1 MKAQALAA
9 LLFAMF
15 IAGCGSPQP
24 APLPHV
30 EKPLPSWYLNP
41 PKDDSRY
48 LYGVGEAA
56 TRNDAVKSALDD
68 LISQLG
74 ISIGSTYRSS
84 TSVERG
90 YREYYTQNVQTGI
103 TGKVQQL
110 HISRYEVVDAV
121 RQRYDS
127 YFALVRVEKGTLE
140 QELRS
145 RIDAVYQ
152 TVRDNDALMAQS
164 NTVRKYGLYVS
175 SLSALDGNRSAV
187 SALNSLGDGDTE
199 QTYYKVARKTR
210 NAFEHFKSGL
220 AVSIE
225 AAPDAKAFADVVKA
239 AFADKKITV
248 VSASSARAAD
258 TLYVHVQ
265 ESTIYTQA
273 YGFDIANVTLTTTVK
288 DRRGETVGSN
298 RLTLT
303 GHSPQGWE
311 KAFENSAE
319 KLKQVIEKEGVMKTV
334 GVDMTLE

>member
-1 MKAQALAA
+1 MKAYAFAA
-9 LLFAMF
+9 LLLAIF
-15 IAGCGSPQP
+15 IAGCGSAKP
-24 APLPHV
+24 APLPHA

-41 PKDDSRY
+41 PKGDSRY

-74 ISIGSTYRSS
+74 ISIGSSYRSS

-103 TGKVQQL
+103 TGEVQQL
-110 HISRYEVVDAV
+110 HVSRYEVVDAV

-127 YFALVRVEKGTLE
+127 YFALVRVEKSALE
-140 QELRS
+140 QELQA

-152 TVRDNDALMAQS
+152 TVRDNDARLPQS

-175 SLSALDGNRSAV
+175 SLSALDGNRSAA
-187 SALNSLGDGDTE
+187 SALTSLTGGNA
-199 QTYYKVARKTR
+199 QQRYYDVARKTR
-210 NAFEHFKSGL
+210 SAFEQFKSGL

-225 AAPDAKAFADVVKA
+225 AAPDAKAFADVVRA

-248 VSASSARAAD
+248 VTASSARAAD

-265 ESTIYTQA
+265 ENTIYTQA

-288 DRRGETVGSN
+288 DRRGEIVGSN

-311 KAFENSAE
+311 KAFADSAE
-319 KLKQVIEKEGVMKTV
+319 KLKQVIAKEGVMKTV